1 MDMLI
6 GALHISLFIHVALML
21 VVIWRLFRGQN
32 AIDRLM
38 AADLA
43 ATLTLSILVLA
54 ALIHSHTVYID
65 VALGLAALGFVSVV
79 AYAKFLTDRKI
90 F

>member
-1 MDMLI
+1 MLI